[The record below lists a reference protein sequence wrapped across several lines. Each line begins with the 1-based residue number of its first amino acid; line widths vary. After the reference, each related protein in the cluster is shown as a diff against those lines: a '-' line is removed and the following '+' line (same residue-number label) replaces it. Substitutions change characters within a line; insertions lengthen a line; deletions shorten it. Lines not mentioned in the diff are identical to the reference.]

1 MSNSQFEFS
10 LEAEQ
15 MHAGAVEWEE
25 RREVLAELNEEDE
38 EK

>member
-10 LEAEQ
+10 EEAEQ

-25 RREVLAELNEEDE
+25 RREVMEELNEKNE
-38 EK
+38 EN